1 MAGNNS
7 LAFLNNA
14 GAGPG
19 GKTTIKMEVTD
30 YGFHQNNVLAA
41 EWVDEDG
48 KVYAH
53 DFTPAELGDELEY
66 QGFCAN
72 AYVDANA
79 QAVCDMTDFLGYKP
93 GELVTPRELWQTLA
107 ADQREKVVRGLIEQ
121 LKSEQQ

>member
-1 MAGNNS
+1 M
-7 LAFLNNA
+7 
-14 GAGPG
+14 
-19 GKTTIKMEVTD
+19 KIED

-53 DFTPAELGDELEY
+53 DWQASELGDELAW
-66 QGFCAN
+66 QNFCAN

-79 QAVCDMTDFLGYKP
+79 QAVCDMTDFVGYQE

-107 ADQREKVVRGLIEQ
+107 ADQREAVVRGLIEQ
-121 LKSEQQ
+121 LKSEWQ